1 MLISAFGR
9 LALFAVIIVGK
20 VSLIMCSL
28 YGNILVKVRSMPTT
42 DTEKKLLRRE
52 KGDSLTSFPDE
63 DVDLLFSKAETE
75 YSVYSHQVQLQAVA
89 MYRIDE
95 LLTASIPDVTY
106 QQNETRE
113 NRTDIQKGLEGKLVR
128 AQKRL
133 DELLA
138 VEKPIALRTA
148 VMKVIP
154 TRIKGYPNG

>member
-1 MLISAFGR
+1 
-9 LALFAVIIVGK
+9 
-20 VSLIMCSL
+20 
-28 YGNILVKVRSMPTT
+28 
-42 DTEKKLLRRE
+42 
-52 KGDSLTSFPDE
+52 
-63 DVDLLFSKAETE
+63 
-75 YSVYSHQVQLQAVA
+75 